1 MWMVISLAV
10 PAQAPATAQRDEALK
25 QIEACR
31 HSNDVASR
39 TCKKQNENIQILWD
53 SYRSG
58 DKTVLPVLFR
68 FAGQTDFF
76 DDALI
81 ADPEGFLAALRALPV
96 GEQKQLAIE
105 ISGGQFRPLSRARF
119 DAVLA
124 ALTKIPADSPEKQL
138 ADLCAQAVD
147 ENNALLSIDYFPP
160 QSFAGPAAEFVRFWY
175 SRDLYRLGE
184 KSLWPQSTP
193 PQTVYR
199 FTRLSSFAAP
209 KTVTMTVS
217 PDGSAAVKEKVLD
230 SENDAV
236 LSRSPM
242 TLVPDKIAAFTAM
255 LDQADFWK
263 MPVEASSL
271 GSDGAEWIL
280 EATQAGHYHVVVR
293 WCPDDYPRSPQD
305 AAFAKAAQMLVEFA
319 GEGNKGE
326 NKPK

>member
-1 MWMVISLAV
+1 MWMAISSAV
-10 PAQAPATAQRDEALK
+10 QAQALATALRDEALK

-39 TCKKQNENIQILWD
+39 TCKKQDENIQILRD

-105 ISGGQFRPLSRARF
+105 ISGGQFRPLSKARF

-124 ALTKIPADSPEKQL
+124 ALTKIPADSPERPL
-138 ADLCAQAVD
+138 ADLCARAVD
-147 ENNALLSIDYFPP
+147 ENNALLLIDYFPP
-160 QSFAGPAAEFVRFWY
+160 QSFAGPAAVFVKFWY

-184 KSLWPQSTP
+184 KSLRSQSSP
-193 PQTVYR
+193 SESVYR

-217 PDGSAAVKEKVLD
+217 SDGAAAVKERVLD
-230 SENDAV
+230 LENGAV
-236 LSRSPM
+236 LSSAPVA
-242 TLVPDKIAAFTAM
+242 LAPDKIAAFTAM

-263 MPVEASSL
+263 MSVEESSL
-271 GSDGAEWIL
+271 GRDGAEWIL
-280 EATQAGHYHVVVR
+280 EATQAGNYHVVVR
-293 WCPDDYPRSPQD
+293 WCPDDNSQSPQD
-305 AAFAKAAQMLVEFA
+305 TAFAKAAQMLIEFA
-319 GEGNKGE
+319 GEGNKGG